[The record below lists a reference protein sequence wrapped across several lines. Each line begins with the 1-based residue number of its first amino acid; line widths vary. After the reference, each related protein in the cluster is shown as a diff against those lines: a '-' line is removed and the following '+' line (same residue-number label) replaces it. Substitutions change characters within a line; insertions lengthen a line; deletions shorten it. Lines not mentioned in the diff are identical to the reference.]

1 MAVPRNRSSNSKK
14 NSRRAHHHKV
24 ALNFKSCPNCTKLTV
39 PHRVCQSCGFYK
51 NKPVLAQ
58 EEA

>member
-14 NSRRAHHHKV
+14 NSRRAHHGKV
-24 ALNFKSCPNCTKLTV
+24 ALNFKACTNCSALTL
-39 PHRVCQSCGFYK
+39 PHKVCSACGFYK
-51 NKPVLAQ
+51 NKPVSVQ

>member
-14 NSRRAHHHKV
+14 NSRRAHHSKNP
-24 ALNFKSCPNCTKLTV
+24 ANLKNCSHCGVLV
-39 PHRVCQSCGFYK
+39 LPHRLCSACGFYK
-51 NKPVLAQ
+51 NKAVLQQ